1 VNPIYLDYNATTPTD
16 PAVVEAMEPFLRGQF
31 GNPSRGH
38 EYGAPA
44 REAIERARGQVAQLV
59 GAQASE
65 IVFTGS
71 GSEASNL
78 ALKGLVLGALTGSA
92 SEEPHIVTSA
102 IEHPATLETCRFL
115 QRLGC
120 DVTTVPVDR
129 YGVVE
134 LEALEAALGRRM
146 LVVSVMHANN
156 EVGTLEPI
164 RQIANLARERGA
176 LLHTDAAQSIGKIG
190 VDVGSWAWICSRSPT
205 MNSTPPRGL
214 GPYTCA
220 TAWRRLE
227 PLIHGGGQE
236 HGKRS
241 GTENVPY
248 VVGLGAAC
256 EIARRS
262 LPDATD
268 RLAALSERLWC
279 GLQTALGAR
288 VVLNG
293 HPRHRLPN
301 TLNASFVGAVGAELL
316 AHVPEIAASTGSAC
330 HEGDVAPSPVLEA
343 MGVPPELGRAAIRLS
358 VGRFTTEPEVE
369 RAAELLAR
377 RAAMVTDARR

>member
-31 GNPSRGH
+31 GNLSRAH

-120 DVTTVPVDR
+120 EVTTVPVDR

-134 LEALEAALGRRM
+134 PRRWKR
-146 LVVSVMHANN
+146 H
-156 EVGTLEPI
+156 
-164 RQIANLARERGA
+164 LADG
-176 LLHTDAAQSIGKIG
+176 
-190 VDVGSWAWICSRSPT
+190 
-205 MNSTPPRGL
+205 
-214 GPYTCA
+214 
-220 TAWRRLE
+220 
-227 PLIHGGGQE
+227 
-236 HGKRS
+236 
-241 GTENVPY
+241 
-248 VVGLGAAC
+248 
-256 EIARRS
+256 
-262 LPDATD
+262 
-268 RLAALSERLWC
+268 RLW
-279 GLQTALGAR
+279 
-288 VVLNG
+288 
-293 HPRHRLPN
+293 
-301 TLNASFVGAVGAELL
+301 
-316 AHVPEIAASTGSAC
+316 SA
-330 HEGDVAPSPVLEA
+330 
-343 MGVPPELGRAAIRLS
+343 
-358 VGRFTTEPEVE
+358 
-369 RAAELLAR
+369 
-377 RAAMVTDARR
+377 